1 MRTALI
7 SATLGG
13 LVLLLAAHP
22 AQADA
27 IDGAWC
33 LDTGMRMMISGPSI
47 VTPAGTKT
55 QGNYSRHAFSYV
67 VPATDPGA
75 GTTVSMLLV
84 NEETVRVRNGTAAE
98 ETWHRCGPSVS
109 AVPLRRRPV

>member
-7 SATLGG
+7 GATLGS
-13 LVLLLAAHP
+13 LVLLLAARP
-22 AQADA
+22 AYADV

-33 LDTGMRMMISGPSI
+33 LDSGMRMMINGPTI
-47 VTPAGTKT
+47 VTPAGTRT

-67 VPATDPGA
+67 VPASEPGA

-98 ETWHRCGPSVS
+98 ETWHRCGPAVS
-109 AVPLRRRPV
+109 ALAPKRRAG